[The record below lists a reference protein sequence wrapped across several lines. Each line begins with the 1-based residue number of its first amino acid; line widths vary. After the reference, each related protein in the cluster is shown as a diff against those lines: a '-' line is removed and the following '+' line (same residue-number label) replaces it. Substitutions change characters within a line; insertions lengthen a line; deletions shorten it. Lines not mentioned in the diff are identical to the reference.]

1 MDSLPPGLLA
11 VGTYP
16 RQRSQTAAVPLRRTP
31 TAMGRG
37 GRLSNP
43 TAVGPDGN
51 KRVKSRNFFKQG
63 SDPEILSKKGQNTK
77 FGRAMPL
84 SREKGVS
91 RPRSEDKDAQ
101 KGKREVARSLVG
113 P

>member
-43 TAVGPDGN
+43 TAVGPGGS
-51 KRVKSRNFFKQG
+51 KRVKSQKKFKQG
-63 SDPEILSKKGQNTK
+63 SDPEILSKKDKNTK
-77 FGRAMPL
+77 FGLKSP
-84 SREKGVS
+84 
-91 RPRSEDKDAQ
+91 
-101 KGKREVARSLVG
+101 
-113 P
+113 